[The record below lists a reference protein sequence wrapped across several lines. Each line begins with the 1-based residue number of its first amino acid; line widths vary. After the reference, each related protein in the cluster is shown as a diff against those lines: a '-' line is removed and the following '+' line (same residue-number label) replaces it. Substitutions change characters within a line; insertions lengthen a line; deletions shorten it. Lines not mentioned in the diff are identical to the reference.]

1 MNEMALFGD
10 KRMTVREVADA
21 LGCDDET
28 VRRHVKKLW
37 PDTFQNGK
45 TAYLDEAQV
54 TAVKVCLERSGRNDL
69 RNVAEAEN
77 VHTDLEMKQKAAEV
91 MGWLISEADRL
102 RAELAQAAPKV
113 ESFDA
118 LMRSEKTMSI
128 TDAAKHFGLHPKT
141 EVFPYL
147 RERGYL
153 TSADMPT
160 QAAIDAGYLALR
172 EAHCQNGEVRKQAV
186 VLASQLETWRIRVV
200 PQIAAWKASI

>member
-10 KRMTVREVADA
+10 QRMTVKEVAEA
-21 LGCDDET
+21 LNVSEQT
-28 VRRHVKKLW
+28 IRYWVRKLY
-37 PDTFQNGK
+37 PEQVENGK
-45 TAYLDEAQV
+45 ATTLDEEQA
-54 TAVKVCLERSGRNDL
+54 TAIKGWIGSGRNDL
-69 RNVAEAEN
+69 ANVREVGSVTTE
-77 VHTDLEMKQKAAEV
+77 LEMKQKAAEV
-91 MGWLISEADRL
+91 IGWLISEADRL
-102 RAELAQAAPKV
+102 SAELAKATPKI

-153 TSADMPT
+153 TMADIPT
-160 QAAIDAGYLALR
+160 QAAIDSGYLALR

-186 VLASQLETWRIRVV
+186 VLASQLETWRTRVV
-200 PQIAAWKASI
+200 PQIAAWKALI